1 MKRSTQVSLVL
12 LAAVGVG
19 GAAVAMMP
27 DRCRTQPPSAVAGDA
42 PQECRA
48 TSHGSSGWH
57 GGSSYFSSSSG
68 DSKSGG
74 SGSSSSGSEGTARGG
89 FGSTGHAF
97 ASLGG

>member
-27 DRCRTQPPSAVAGDA
+27 DRCRTQPQGAVAADST
-42 PQECRA
+42 QECRS
-48 TSHGSSGWH
+48 TSHGSSGSH
-57 GGSSYFSSSSG
+57 GSSNSSSG
-68 DSKSGG
+68 NGGSKSGG
-74 SGSSSSGSEGTARGG
+74 PPSSGSGTEGAAHGG